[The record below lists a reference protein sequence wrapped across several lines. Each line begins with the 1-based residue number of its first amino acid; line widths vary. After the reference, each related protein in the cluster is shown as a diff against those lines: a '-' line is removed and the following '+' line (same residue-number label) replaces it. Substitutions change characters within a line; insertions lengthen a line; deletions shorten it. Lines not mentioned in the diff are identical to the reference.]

1 MRSLT
6 LWVGASGLQEI
17 QSLLINW
24 KGPDLT
30 IYGELVLEGTF
41 RLHRVRSEKT
51 FFLFDKALLITK
63 KRGDHF
69 VYKGHIPVTRLPP
82 PRLSPFLLT
91 SFTLFIGPQ
100 SVWTQ
105 LHPSAMTLPPQPISR
120 DGAPGQLPFL
130 LPRPSLPPPLLPSAP
145 P

>member
-1 MRSLT
+1 MSSLT
-6 LWVGASGLQEI
+6 LGVGTSLLQEI

-41 RLHRVRSEKT
+41 RVHRVRNERT

-69 VYKGHIPVTRLPP
+69 VYKGHIPVTRLLP
-82 PRLSPFLLT
+82 SPLPSSLCPSLPVAQAPLLA
-91 SFTLFIGPQ
+91 LFIGPR
-100 SVWTQ
+100 SMWMQ
-105 LHPSAMTLPPQPISR
+105 LHPSRVLSLPPQMVSR
-120 DGAPGQLPFL
+120 AGTPALGTAQ
-130 LPRPSLPPPLLPSAP
+130 S
-145 P
+145 